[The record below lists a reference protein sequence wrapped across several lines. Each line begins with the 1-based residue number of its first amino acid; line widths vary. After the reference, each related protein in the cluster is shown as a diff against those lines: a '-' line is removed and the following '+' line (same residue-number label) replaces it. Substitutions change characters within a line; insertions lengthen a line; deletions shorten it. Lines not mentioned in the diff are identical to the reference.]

1 MSGWEKREGKNK
13 KRYVAFREKQMWK
26 TCTERNKI

>member
-13 KRYVAFREKQMWK
+13 KSYVAFREKKNVEDMHGK
-26 TCTERNKI
+26 K